1 MKEVEKSGAR
11 WEDILEDHHV
21 ELYNV
26 IQDES
31 EEKDLSQIY
40 PEIADGLRK
49 KLYLWYKEVGA
60 RMPVDNPH
68 YVSPVKDSDSFENK

>member
-1 MKEVEKSGAR
+1 
-11 WEDILEDHHV
+11 
-21 ELYNV
+21 V

-31 EEKDLSQIY
+31 EQKDLSQIY